1 MSIKYIVDLTEQERA
16 FLLEQV
22 NSGGEKR
29 ARVLTRCRIL
39 LMADNDEHTDKQI
52 VAALQTSEST
62 VHRIRQ
68 RIVEEGLDDAI
79 YDRPRPGTRKKMD
92 GKEEALLVATA
103 CSPPPKGQARW
114 TLKLLA
120 DRLVALTDHDSLS
133 AETIRRRL
141 LEKEL
146 KPWQKK
152 MWCLREMGASFVAQM
167 EHILDLYAQPADPKR
182 PLINFD
188 ETHKQ
193 LVGEVRVPV
202 PAKPGQVARYD
213 SHYRR
218 NSSANLF
225 VFFDRHRGWR
235 HVKVTKRRA
244 NVDFAQCMKEL
255 VDVHYPDA
263 EVIRVVMDNLS
274 IHTETALYQTFPPAE
289 ARRILRRLEFHYT
302 PKHASWLNMVEIEIG
317 VLVSQC
323 LDRRIPDRD
332 FLAEEVAAWEA
343 TRNEARATI
352 KWLFSLE
359 NARSKLARAYPNLSE
374 PLC

>member
-1 MSIKYIVDLTEQERA
+1 MPDKFIVDLNDNERA
-16 FLLEQV
+16 QLLELV
-22 NSGGEKR
+22 NSGGNKP
-29 ARVLTRCRIL
+29 ARTLTRARIL
-39 LMADNDEHTDKQI
+39 LMADNDEHTDAQI
-52 VAALQTSEST
+52 VAALHTSSST

-68 RIVEEGLDDAI
+68 RFVEDGLHDAI
-79 YDRPRPGTRKKMD
+79 YDRPRPGTRRKMD
-92 GKEEALLVATA
+92 GKEEALLVAVA
-103 CSPPPKGQARW
+103 CSPPPKGRARW

-141 LEKEL
+141 LEKSL

-152 MWCLREMGASFVAQM
+152 MWCLHGLEAAFIAQM

-182 PLINFD
+182 PVVNFD

-202 PAKPGQVARYD
+202 PVRPGRPARYD

-218 NSSANLF
+218 NGSANLF
-225 VFFDRHRGWR
+225 VFFDRHRCWR
-235 HVKVTKRRA
+235 HVKVTQRRA
-244 NVDFAQCMKEL
+244 NADFAVCMREL
-255 VDVHYPDA
+255 VDVHYPEA
-263 EVIRVVMDNLS
+263 EVIRVVLDNLS

-323 LDRRIPDRD
+323 LNRRIPDRD
-332 FLAEEVAAWEA
+332 TLAEEVAAWVNE
-343 TRNEARATI
+343 RNEASATI

-359 NARSKLARAYPNLSE
+359 DARSKLARAYPNLSQ
-374 PLC
+374 PLR